1 MKMTIE
7 IPADVLAEVMLLTG
21 QQTKRNAVEH
31 ALRETARRAKQHR
44 IWSQG
49 LGLTPAQLDAEAA
62 PHPSEVLDA
71 PDIDQD
77 AVNRFLASA
86 ERRRRRQAQRDA
98 QFKLNESPAPYD
110 DAAPHD

>member
-7 IPADVLAEVMLLTG
+7 IPKDVLAEVMLLTG
-21 QQTKRNAVEH
+21 QQTKRDAVEH

-49 LGLTPAQLDAEAA
+49 LGLTPAQIDAEAA
-62 PHPSEVLDA
+62 PHPSDALDT

-77 AVNRFLASA
+77 AVNRFLAGA
-86 ERRRRRQAQRDA
+86 EQRRLRQAQREA
-98 QFKLNESPAPYD
+98 QSGVNEPSAPY
-110 DAAPHD
+110 HDLPQD